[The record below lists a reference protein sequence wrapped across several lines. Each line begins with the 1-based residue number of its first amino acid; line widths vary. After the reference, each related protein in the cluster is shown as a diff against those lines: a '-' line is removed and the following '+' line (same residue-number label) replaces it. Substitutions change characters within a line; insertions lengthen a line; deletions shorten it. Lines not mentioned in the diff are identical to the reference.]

1 MSQLHAVVA
10 AAAVSDSCRSY
21 SPSLLRIISSR
32 RLFMGDGGLQ
42 QFLDTDPAWRFKYPA
57 TFMFYSD
64 AAADVSTLVDRPNFF
79 KSREVKH
86 CKAFALF
93 KPLALMSV

>member
-10 AAAVSDSCRSY
+10 AAAVSDSCCSY

-32 RLFMGDGGLQ
+32 RLFIGDGGLQ
-42 QFLDTDPAWRFKYPA
+42 QFLDTDPDWRFKYPA

-64 AAADVSTLVDRPNFF
+64 AAADVGALVNRPNFF

-86 CKAFALF
+86 CKVFALF